1 VEEFAL
7 GETMA
12 NSSGVRCRWIL
23 CITFVLTLALGGV
36 ASAQQLPAASTV
48 KTAEQV
54 FKNIKVLQG
63 TPVDEFLPE
72 MRLFGA
78 ALGVDCNFCHLEQD
92 RSKDDR
98 KTKQTAREM
107 ISMVRDINK
116 NTFHGQLTVTCYS
129 CHRGDLAPVG
139 IPILP
144 SMERPELDE
153 EQKPVPMPAADEI
166 LSKYIQVLG
175 GEQAITKVTSR
186 VITATQDLPTGAGG
200 RETVQAQ
207 LVQYQK
213 SPNMQLDL
221 YHTDKFAISD
231 GCDGMAAWS
240 QDAKGVVSD
249 VTGPDLIRARRAA
262 DFYQAVNLRQEYEQ
276 LTISG
281 IEKVNNRDAYLL
293 VASSKNKPSE
303 RFYFDSQSGLL
314 VRRLTLLPTELGNS
328 PWQVDYD
335 DYRDAGNGAKIPFVI
350 RMIPGTS
357 AAVLAKQSTIRV
369 AKVQEN
375 VAIDAAKFAKPQSK
389 AAAQ

>member
-1 VEEFAL
+1 MAKSSGIFCRWIFCITFAL
-7 GETMA
+7 G
-12 NSSGVRCRWIL
+12 
-23 CITFVLTLALGGV
+23 LALGGV
-36 ASAQQLPAASTV
+36 ASAQQPPAGSTV

-63 TPVDEFLPE
+63 TPVDQFLPE

-92 RSKDDR
+92 RSKDDK
-98 KTKQTAREM
+98 KTKQIAREM
-107 ISMVRDINK
+107 IAMVRDINK

-129 CHRGDLAPVG
+129 CHRGDLMPVG
-139 IPILP
+139 IPVLP
-144 SMERPELDE
+144 SVERPELAE
-153 EQKPVPMPAADEI
+153 EQKPLPIPPAEEI
-166 LSKYIQVLG
+166 LSKYIQALG
-175 GEQAITKVTSR
+175 GEQAIAKVTSR

-207 LVQYQK
+207 LEQYKK

-221 YHTDKFAISD
+221 YHTDKFTTSD
-231 GCDGMAAWS
+231 GFDGAAAWS
-240 QDAKGVVSD
+240 QDARGVVSD

-262 DFYQAVNLRQEYEQ
+262 DFYEVINFRQEYDQ

-281 IEKVNNRDAYLL
+281 MEKVNNRDAYLL
-293 VASSKNKPSE
+293 IASSENKPPE

-314 VRRLTLLPTELGNS
+314 LRRLTLLPTELGNS

-335 DYRDAGNGAKIPFVI
+335 DYRDAGSGVKVPFVI

-357 AAVLAKQSTIRV
+357 ASVLARQSTIRIS
-369 AKVQEN
+369 KIHEN
-375 VAIDAAKFAKPQSK
+375 VPMDAGKFAKPQSK
-389 AAAQ
+389 AAVR